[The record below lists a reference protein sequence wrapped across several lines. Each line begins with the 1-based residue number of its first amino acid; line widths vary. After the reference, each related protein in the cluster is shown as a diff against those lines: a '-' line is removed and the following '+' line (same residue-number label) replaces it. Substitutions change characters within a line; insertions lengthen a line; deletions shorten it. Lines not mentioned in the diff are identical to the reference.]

1 MMKRIIHLS
10 TLILL
15 SVLLFSSGTGYTI
28 IRAIP
33 VEYLAGSSKI
43 GWIEKLAD
51 KSFSGLSTTT
61 HPTIAVNLFRD
72 ERENT
77 DSTGAIYSRSGKKLE
92 TLVTDKKP
100 TEIIEKNLAEQL
112 QKAGYNVILTS
123 GWNLNAEK
131 VPSYLG
137 TDLILGGQVKEFW
150 VESKAGVITS
160 TIRSK
165 VVYDLVIA
173 NIHQKRLIYKGQAEG
188 NDSRKSLAHASDYFW
203 TDMGTSLSQSLTKAI
218 NEPVSQK

>member
-28 IRAIP
+28 IRAIS

-51 KSFSGLSTTT
+51 KSFSGLSTT
-61 HPTIAVNLFRD
+61 HPTIAVNLFSD
-72 ERENT
+72 EREIT
-77 DSTGAIYSRSGKKLE
+77 DSMGAIYSRSGKKLE

-165 VVYDLVIA
+165 VVYSLVIA
-173 NIHQKRLIYKGQAEG
+173 NIHQKRLIYKGQAEA
-188 NDSRKSLAHASDYFW
+188 NDTRKSLAHISDYFW
-203 TDMGTSLSQSLTKAI
+203 TDVETSLSQSLTKAI

>member
-10 TLILL
+10 SLILL
-15 SVLLFSSGTGYTI
+15 SVLLFFSGTGYTI

-33 VEYLAGSSKI
+33 VEYLAGPTKI

-51 KSFSGLSTTT
+51 KSFSGLSTP

-72 ERENT
+72 ERANT

-100 TEIIEKNLAEQL
+100 AEIIEKNLAEQL
-112 QKAGYNVILTS
+112 QKAGYKVLLTS

-137 TDLILGGQVKEFW
+137 ADLILGGQVKEFW

-165 VVYDLVIA
+165 VVYSLVIA
-173 NIHQKRLIYKGQAEG
+173 NIHQKKLIYEGQAEG
-188 NDSRKSLAHASDYFW
+188 NDTRKSLAHISDYFW
-203 TDMGTSLSQSLTKAI
+203 TDMETSFSQSLTKAM
-218 NEPVSQK
+218 NEPVNQK